1 MRTLIR
7 NLALLLLLSI
17 PASSCMQHNGDIG
30 EFFGT
35 WKLTSLT
42 VDGNED
48 PAYNQNVFFQF
59 QTSVIRI
66 VKVEPHQLFSHHLG
80 QWSRQ
85 DQTLCLDFGFTAD
98 APGEYE
104 APQYL
109 YLENGKNMLHIVKLS
124 SRNMELTL
132 GLENGT
138 TVRYRLKKQ

>member
-1 MRTLIR
+1 
-7 NLALLLLLSI
+7 
-17 PASSCMQHNGDIG
+17 MQHNGDIG

-42 VDGNED
+42 IDDNED
-48 PAYNQNVFFQF
+48 PTYNQDVFFQF
-59 QTSVIRI
+59 QTSVIRV
-66 VKVEPHQLFSHHLG
+66 VKVSPHQLFTNSFG

-85 DQTLCLDFGFTAD
+85 DQTLCLDFGFTAN
-98 APGEYE
+98 APSEYE

-109 YLENGKNMLHIVKLS
+109 YMANGKNMLHIVKLS

-138 TVRYRLKKQ
+138 TIRYRLKKQ

>member
-7 NLALLLLLSI
+7 TLTLLLLSI

-42 VDGNED
+42 IDNNED
-48 PAYNQNVFFQF
+48 PAYNHNVFFQF
-59 QTSVIRI
+59 QTNVIRV
-66 VKVEPHQLFSHHLG
+66 VKVEPHQLFSNHFG
-80 QWSRQ
+80 QWSREG
-85 DQTLCLDFGFTAD
+85 QTLCLDFGFTAN
-98 APGEYE
+98 APSEYE

-109 YLENGKNMLHIVKLS
+109 YLTNGKNMLHIVKLS

-132 GLENGT
+132 GLENGS